1 MELIVNSDV
10 PKPDRPER
18 RFAHRRR
25 VLKGA
30 VLTFNGLGAFEAV
43 ARNLTDKGAMLALG
57 ETTGVPMAFDLAI
70 SSEDRK
76 WQAQVRWRS
85 LNAIGV
91 EFV

>member
-1 MELIVNSDV
+1 MELTVNENV

-18 RFAHRRR
+18 RAAHRRR
-25 VLKGA
+25 VFKGA

-43 ARNLTDKGAMLALG
+43 ARNLSEKGAMLAFG

-70 SSEDRK
+70 SGEERK
-76 WQAQVRWRS
+76 RPARIRWRS
-85 LNAIGV
+85 LNTVGV